1 MLVMMM
7 MMMMNCFVVW
17 LSNERRSALLFL
29 AETIVR
35 DPQHRKSPTNCE
47 QGLNLSSGLRTS
59 LMKLCSRDNGYTTAP
74 FHRIIA

>member
-1 MLVMMM
+1 MLVMM

-17 LSNERRSALLFL
+17 LSNERRSALFL

-35 DPQHRKSPTNCE
+35 DPQHRKSPTNSE